1 MGGLC
6 LAGLQ
11 MMNEVRRS
19 AEDQTVTVVD
29 YARDQIFDDLN
40 RQVDTDTDT
49 GTIQARRG

>member
-1 MGGLC
+1 MMGGLC

-40 RQVDTDTDT
+40 RQVDTDTT
-49 GTIQARRG
+49 QATRRG